1 MDNQASTETGKK
13 RRKKSPIIAI
23 VVCVLLLV
31 AGGILLSL
39 FPMGSKASDPTVAGT
54 DIVGE
59 NTEDVPVI
67 SDVETEET
75 NRFSYEDDGI
85 PKWVM
90 VAGVM
95 NGKTVDRKTMQE
107 SGFMEFSLILE
118 GTNDDKTVGT
128 YELRSVVNETQS
140 TEAGEYRVEGN
151 LLITTF
157 KKKETEFELRE
168 GELFLEKNN
177 VTFIFQYNQETP
189 FWE

>member
-1 MDNQASTETGKK
+1 MDNQVSTETGKK

-59 NTEDVPVI
+59 NTEDVPTI

-107 SGFMEFSLILE
+107 SGFMEFSLILK

-140 TEAGEYRVEGN
+140 TESGEYRVEGN

-177 VTFIFQYNQETP
+177 VTFIFQYNL
-189 FWE
+189 